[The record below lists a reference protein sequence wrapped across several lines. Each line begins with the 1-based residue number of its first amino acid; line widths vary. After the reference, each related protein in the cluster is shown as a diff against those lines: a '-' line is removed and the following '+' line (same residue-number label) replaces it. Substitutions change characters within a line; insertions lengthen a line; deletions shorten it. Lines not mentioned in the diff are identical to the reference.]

1 MSTIINDGREFMNEV
16 IKAYEERLG
25 TLRSGRAN
33 AGVLYG
39 INVDYYGSPTPL
51 EQIAQISVSEGTQLV
66 IKPFDPSS
74 SKDIERAINESHL
87 NLPVSNDGTVLRIN
101 IPRLTEET
109 RREVAKDV
117 SKFAEESKVNI
128 RNIRRDLNNE
138 IKADDTLRED
148 DEKRLMDDVQKL
160 TDEFIKKIDTLSND
174 KTTEIMTV

>member
-101 IPRLTEET
+101 VPRLTEET

-117 SKFAEESKVNI
+117 GKFAEESKVNI